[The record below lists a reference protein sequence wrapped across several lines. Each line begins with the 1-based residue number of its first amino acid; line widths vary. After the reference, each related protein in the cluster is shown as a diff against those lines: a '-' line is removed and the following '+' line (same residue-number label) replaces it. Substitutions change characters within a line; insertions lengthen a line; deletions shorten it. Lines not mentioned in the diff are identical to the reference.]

1 MATTNSD
8 FFNPYFDPSLWSGQT
23 PSLYEALVSAVEQW
37 ALPALPRNLIRRG
50 WVPRAALPAGTRDYA
65 IVSILNRARQ
75 GTNTKQYTAPTDP
88 ADPYGTI
95 TELTLR
101 VATCQVDFYSE
112 SEVGFMRADS
122 LVTFIRG
129 TQGAS
134 WFRQW
139 NIGSLYCDDVQ
150 QMDYTDG
157 EKYQVMQSTV
167 TLRLAYWSGLT
178 SKLQFFDDVKVSGV
192 NPDIVLDKQN
202 L

>member
-1 MATTNSD
+1 MAVTNTD
-8 FFNPYFDPSLWSGQT
+8 FFNPYFDPALWTGQT

-88 ADPYGTI
+88 AEPFGTI

-112 SEVGFMRADS
+112 SEAGFMRADS

-139 NIGSLYCDDVQ
+139 NIGSLYCDDVIQ
-150 QMDYTDG
+150 QSYTDG
-157 EKYQVMQSTV
+157 EKYEVMQSTV
-167 TLRLAYWSGLT
+167 TLRLAYWSGIT
-178 SKLQFFDDVKVSGV
+178 SKLQFFDDVKVSSLS
-192 NPDIVLDKQN
+192 PDIVLDK
-202 L
+202 

>member
-1 MATTNSD
+1 MAVTNPD
-8 FFNPYFDPSLWSGQT
+8 FFNPYFDPSLWQGQT

-75 GTNTKQYTAPTDP
+75 GTNTKDYTAPTDP
-88 ADPYGTI
+88 AEPFGTI
-95 TELTLR
+95 TERTLR

-112 SEVGFMRADS
+112 SEAGFQRADS

-129 TQGAS
+129 MQGCS

-139 NIGSLYCDDVQ
+139 NIGSLYCDDVVQ
-150 QMDYTDG
+150 QSYDDG
-157 EKYQVMQSTV
+157 EKYEVMQSTV
-167 TLRLAYWSGLT
+167 TLRLSYWSGIT
-178 SKLQFFDDVKVSGV
+178 SKLQFFDDVKVSSLS
-192 NPDIVLDKQN
+192 PDIVLDK
-202 L
+202 

>member
-1 MATTNSD
+1 MAVTNPD
-8 FFNPYFDPSLWSGQT
+8 FFNPYFDPSLWQGQT

-75 GTNTKQYTAPTDP
+75 GTNTKDYAAPTDP
-88 ADPYGTI
+88 AEPFGTI
-95 TELTLR
+95 TERTLR

-112 SEVGFMRADS
+112 SEAGFQRADS

-129 TQGAS
+129 MQGCS

-139 NIGSLYCDDVQ
+139 NIGSLYCDDVVQ
-150 QMDYTDG
+150 QSYDDG
-157 EKYQVMQSTV
+157 EKYEVMQSTV
-167 TLRLAYWSGLT
+167 TLRLSYWSGIT
-178 SKLQFFDDVKVSGV
+178 SKLQFFDDVKVSSLS
-192 NPDIVLDKQN
+192 PDIVLDK
-202 L
+202 

>member
-1 MATTNSD
+1 MAVTNAD
-8 FFNPYFDPSLWSGQT
+8 FFNPYSDPSLWQGQT

-75 GTNTKQYTAPTDP
+75 GTNTKTYTAPTDP
-88 ADPYGTI
+88 AEPFGTI

-112 SEVGFMRADS
+112 TEAGFMRADS

-134 WFRQW
+134 WFRMYG
-139 NIGSLYCDDVQ
+139 IGSLYAEEIIQ
-150 QMDYTDG
+150 QDYTDG

-167 TLRLAYWSGLT
+167 TLKLAYWSGIT
-178 SKLQFFDDVKVSGV
+178 SKLQFFDDVIVKSLKVF
-192 NPDIVLDKQN
+192 
-202 L
+202 

>member
-1 MATTNSD
+1 
-8 FFNPYFDPSLWSGQT
+8 
-23 PSLYEALVSAVEQW
+23 
-37 ALPALPRNLIRRG
+37 
-50 WVPRAALPAGTRDYA
+50 
-65 IVSILNRARQ
+65 
-75 GTNTKQYTAPTDP
+75 
-88 ADPYGTI
+88 
-95 TELTLR
+95 
-101 VATCQVDFYSE
+101 
-112 SEVGFMRADS
+112 MRADS

-139 NIGSLYCDDVQ
+139 SIGSLYCDDVQ

-192 NPDIVLDKQN
+192 NPDIVLDKN
-202 L
+202 

>member
-8 FFNPYFDPSLWSGQT
+8 FFNPYFDPTIWSGQT

-37 ALPALPRNLIRRG
+37 ALPALPKGLVRRG

-88 ADPYGTI
+88 AEPFGTI

-112 SEVGFMRADS
+112 SDAGFQRADS

-139 NIGSLYCDDVQ
+139 GIGSLYCDDIVQ
-150 QMDYTDG
+150 QDYTDG

-167 TLRLAYWSGLT
+167 TLRLSYWSGLT
-178 SKLQFFDDVKVSGV
+178 SKLQFFDNVKVAGL
-192 NPDIVLDKQN
+192 NPDIVLDK
-202 L
+202 

>member
-1 MATTNSD
+1 MAATNTD
-8 FFNPYFDPSLWSGQT
+8 FFNPYSDPSLWQGQT

-75 GTNTKQYTAPTDP
+75 GTNTKDYTAPTDP
-88 ADPYGTI
+88 AEPFGTI
-95 TELTLR
+95 TERTLR

-112 SEVGFMRADS
+112 SEAGFQRADS

-129 TQGAS
+129 MQGCS

-139 NIGSLYCDDVQ
+139 NIGSLYCDDVVQ
-150 QMDYTDG
+150 QSYDDG
-157 EKYQVMQSTV
+157 EKYEVMQSTV
-167 TLRLAYWSGLT
+167 TLRLSYWSGIT
-178 SKLQFFDDVKVSGV
+178 SKLQFFDNVNVSSL
-192 NPDIVLDKQN
+192 NPDIVLDK
-202 L
+202 

>member
-1 MATTNSD
+1 MAVTNPD
-8 FFNPYFDPSLWSGQT
+8 FFNPYFDPSLWQGQT

-75 GTNTKQYTAPTDP
+75 GTNTKDYTAPTDP
-88 ADPYGTI
+88 AEPFGTI
-95 TELTLR
+95 TERTLR

-112 SEVGFMRADS
+112 SEAGFQRADS

-129 TQGAS
+129 MQGCS

-139 NIGSLYCDDVQ
+139 NIGSLYCDDVVQ
-150 QMDYTDG
+150 QSYDDG
-157 EKYQVMQSTV
+157 EKYEVMQSTV
-167 TLRLAYWSGLT
+167 TLRLSYWSGLT
-178 SKLQFFDDVKVSGV
+178 SKLQFFDNVKVAGV
-192 NPDIVLDKQN
+192 NPDIVLDKN
-202 L
+202 

>member
-1 MATTNSD
+1 MAATNSD

-65 IVSILNRARQ
+65 IVSILNRARH
-75 GTNTKQYTAPTDP
+75 GTNVKEYAPPTKPEEP
-88 ADPYGTI
+88 FGTI
-95 TELTLR
+95 TERTLR

-112 SEVGFMRADS
+112 SEAGFQRADS
-122 LVTFIRG
+122 LVTFVRG

-139 NIGSLYCDDVQ
+139 GVGSLYCDDVVQ
-150 QMDYTDG
+150 QDYTDG

-178 SKLQFFDDVKVSGV
+178 SKLQFFDNVKVAGV
-192 NPDIVLDKQN
+192 NPDIVLDKN
-202 L
+202 

>member
-1 MATTNSD
+1 MAATNTD
-8 FFNPYFDPSLWSGQT
+8 FFNPYSDPSLWQGQT

-88 ADPYGTI
+88 AEPFGTI

-112 SEVGFMRADS
+112 SEAGFMRADS

-139 NIGSLYCDDVQ
+139 SIGSLYCDDVQ

-178 SKLQFFDDVKVSGV
+178 SKLQFFDDVKVAGV
-192 NPDIVLDKQN
+192 NPDIVLDKN
-202 L
+202 

>member
-1 MATTNSD
+1 MAVTNSD
-8 FFNPYFDPSLWSGQT
+8 FFNPYFDPSLWQGQT
-23 PSLYEALVSAVEQW
+23 PSLYEALVSAVEGW

-75 GTNTKQYTAPTDP
+75 GTNTKQYAPPTDP
-88 ADPYGTI
+88 AEPFGTI

-112 SEVGFMRADS
+112 SEAGFMRADS

-139 NIGSLYCDDVQ
+139 SIGSLYCDDVQ

-178 SKLQFFDDVKVSGV
+178 SKLQFFDNVKVAGV
-192 NPDIVLDKQN
+192 NPDIVLDKN
-202 L
+202 

>member
-8 FFNPYFDPSLWSGQT
+8 FFNPYSDPSLWTGQT

-88 ADPYGTI
+88 AEPYGTI

-112 SEVGFMRADS
+112 SEAGFMRADS

-139 NIGSLYCDDVQ
+139 SIGSLYCDDVIQ
-150 QMDYTDG
+150 QSYDDG
-157 EKYQVMQSTV
+157 EKYEVMQSTV
-167 TLRLAYWSGLT
+167 TLRLSYWSGLT
-178 SKLQFFDDVKVSGV
+178 SKLQFFDNVKVAGV
-192 NPDIVLDKQN
+192 TPDFVLDKN
-202 L
+202 

>member
-1 MATTNSD
+1 MAVTNSG
-8 FFNPYFDPSLWSGQT
+8 FFNPYFDPSLWTGQT

-37 ALPALPRNLIRRG
+37 ALPALPKGLVRRG

-65 IVSILNRARQ
+65 IFSILNRARQ
-75 GTNTKQYTAPTDP
+75 GTNTKQYAAPTDP

-112 SEVGFMRADS
+112 SEAGFMRADS

-139 NIGSLYCDDVQ
+139 NIGSLYCDDVVQ
-150 QMDYTDG
+150 QSYDDG
-157 EKYQVMQSTV
+157 EKYEVMQSTV
-167 TLRLAYWSGLT
+167 TLRLSYWSGLT
-178 SKLQFFDDVKVSGV
+178 SKLQFFDDVKVAGV
-192 NPDIVLDKQN
+192 NPDIVLDKN
-202 L
+202 

>member
-8 FFNPYFDPSLWSGQT
+8 FFNPYFDPSIWNGQT
-23 PSLYEALVSAVEQW
+23 PSLYEALVTAVEQW

-112 SEVGFMRADS
+112 SEAGFMRADS

-129 TQGAS
+129 TQGCS

-139 NIGSLYCDDVQ
+139 NIGSLYCDDVVQ
-150 QMDYTDG
+150 QKNDDG
-157 EKYQVMQSTV
+157 EKYEVMQSTV
-167 TLRLAYWSGLT
+167 TLRLSYWSGLT
-178 SKLQFFDDVKVSGV
+178 SKLQFFDNVKVAGV
-192 NPDIVLDKQN
+192 NPDIVLDKN
-202 L
+202 

>member
-1 MATTNSD
+1 MAVTNTD
-8 FFNPYFDPSLWSGQT
+8 FFNPYFAPTLWTGQT
-23 PSLYEALVSAVEQW
+23 PLLYEALVSAVEQW

-50 WVPRAALPAGTRDYA
+50 WVPRVALPAGTRDYA

-88 ADPYGTI
+88 AEPYGTI

-112 SEVGFMRADS
+112 SEAGFMRADS

-157 EKYQVMQSTV
+157 EKYEVMQSTV

-192 NPDIVLDKQN
+192 NPDIVLDKN
-202 L
+202 